1 MENRDSLLIRLVGE
15 ASGLE
20 LDGQAAVAYVRTEAK
35 ASHGET
41 FTDEEVVDAL
51 PCSKKRRSTGKRRA
65 GAFSW
70 SALSPRSKKKLVE
83 IGVKC
88 DFDGGAMHTALSALD
103 LQCDPFEASEYLKNT
118 LGDNNKRSLELAK
131 VGYADGGMS
140 VRVTARGPALP
151 TDLVVFV
158 IDVSSSMQTPVMNGE
173 RCSRESHVSNVMPDI
188 LSLIPDGTQVAQVVF
203 SQDVN
208 TSPVFRLVAGH
219 RQRVV
224 ASFFSDRE
232 RLRGGCTDIFGGFQ
246 AAANL
251 VATSTC
257 RRALIVSLTDGEHN
271 CNTRME
277 MYGKDPVSLASS
289 INGLFDD
296 VDCSVTRIG
305 MSLSADATTM
315 EDYVD
320 TVLFAESGKEL
331 GNSFVSAVNS
341 AMHVCF
347 DDLFLTCS
355 GGSTQPCCFSEF
367 IAQMPYATPDQLH
380 QHKFGASCS
389 GTRVC
394 IRSGNLGILTIEPI
408 PSHAYDLACGRS
420 FPVDLPEDGKSLVLV
435 NGHVV
440 LRDSKGIDHALVFY
454 TDPRDNLHCKFDK
467 AVVCNSPLYFDVHAD
482 LTESSF
488 LVNDGKT
495 LHELPPGSVERAT
508 VAEEAAY
515 ARRKWQGKYMEVIR
529 SRTAVTR
536 VAMAEWMADAPD
548 EKCQKMVQC
557 QLELQELHA
566 AGDASA
572 LNAACNYRS
581 LVANESRSQS
591 SHSQQHR

>member
-1 MENRDSLLIRLVGE
+1 MGDRDSLLIRLVGE
-15 ASGLE
+15 ASGLD
-20 LDGQAAVAYVRTEAK
+20 LDRQAAVAYVRMEAT
-35 ASHGET
+35 ASHGVS
-41 FTDEEVVDAL
+41 FTEEEVVDAL
-51 PCSKKRRSTGKRRA
+51 PCSEKRDAKGKRRA
-65 GAFSW
+65 ASFSW
-70 SALSPRSKKKLVE
+70 SALSPRSKKRLVE
-83 IGVKC
+83 IAVEC
-88 DFDGGAMHTALSALD
+88 DFDGGAMHTAMSSLD
-103 LQCDPFEASEYLKNT
+103 LHCDPFEASEYLKNT
-118 LGDNNKRSLELAK
+118 LGDKNKRSLDLTK
-131 VGYADGGMS
+131 IGYADGGMS
-140 VRVTARGPALP
+140 VRVTARGPTLP

-208 TSPVFRLVAGH
+208 TSPVFRLVPGH
-219 RQRVV
+219 RPRVV

-251 VATSTC
+251 VASSTY

-271 CNTRME
+271 CNTRMQ
-277 MYGKDPVSLASS
+277 MYGKDPSCLASS

-296 VDCSVTRIG
+296 IDCSVTRIG

-341 AMHVCF
+341 AMNVCF
-347 DDLFLTCS
+347 DGLTVTCS

-367 IAQMPYATPDQLH
+367 IAQMPYATPEQLH

-394 IRSGNLGILTIEPI
+394 IRSGKLGILNIEPI
-408 PSHAYDLACGRS
+408 PAHAYDLACGRS
-420 FPVDLPEDGKSLVLV
+420 FPVDLPEEGNSLVLV

-440 LRDSKGIDHALVFY
+440 LRDQKGIDHALVFY
-454 TDPRDNLHCKFDK
+454 TDPRDNLHCLFDK
-467 AVVCNSPLYFDVHAD
+467 PVVCNAPLYFDVHAD
-482 LTESSF
+482 LDKASF
-488 LVNDGKT
+488 LVNDGRT
-495 LHELPPGSVERAT
+495 MHELPPGSVECAS
-508 VAEEAAY
+508 VAEEVAY

-536 VAMAEWMADAPD
+536 LALDEWMADAPD

-557 QLELQELHA
+557 QMELQELHA

-581 LVANESRSQS
+581 LAANEARSQS